1 MIVSGVFK
9 SLLIDLKFL
18 IDTIARMVSI
28 FENLNKLCKKI
39 ISPFSHGGNIWEEGL
54 TPLSS
59 KILNPKERKE
69 IKPYLDSLKVAI
81 ENKNYQNIALI
92 GSYGS
97 GKSTVLKTLE
107 NDYKKSKCK
116 FIKVSL
122 ATFSKEKSDDISS
135 KEREGLERAILQQI
149 FYSTKASDLPDSRF
163 KRITITHSRTVLLW
177 MLWLWNLTLEPYKI
191 LHGRV
196 NDLTEIIYQVIQN
209 CSSLNEKGFSCLA
222 ILETFLFPLSS
233 LFIFSVG
240 FFFVLKT
247 ILHILKKSALT
258 QMMIK
263 ADQIKLSTNDN
274 DKSVL
279 NKHLDEILYFFEKTK
294 SSVLLIEDLDRFK
307 DIEIFNRLRELNIL
321 INNSKTVKQKVTFIY
336 AIDDQ
341 LFKNPYDR
349 VKFFDL
355 VIPIIPHINP
365 LTARNKFQNLIK
377 ANPDLNLKFKD
388 ALVKELFLHIKDI
401 DTRLLNNI
409 FNEFLIYKE
418 LLKLKQLDANELLA
432 IIVYKNLCPL
442 DFRESC
448 KQRGELHSLFNE
460 QKDHVAYPPLI
471 THLTAH

>member
-1 MIVSGVFK
+1 MSVSGVFK

-18 IDTIARMVSI
+18 IDTIARMASI
-28 FENLNKLCKKI
+28 SENLNKLCKKI

-59 KILNPKERKE
+59 KILNLDEKKQIE
-69 IKPYLDSLKVAI
+69 PYLGSLKEAI
-81 ENKNYQNIALI
+81 ENENYQNVALI

-107 NDYKKSKCK
+107 NGYKKSKCK
-116 FIKVSL
+116 FIKISL
-122 ATFSKEKSDDISS
+122 ATFSKEKSDDINT
-135 KEREGLERAILQQI
+135 EQREGLERAILQQI
-149 FYSTKASDLPDSRF
+149 FYSTKASDIPDSRF
-163 KRITITHSRTVLLW
+163 KRITITHYGTVLFW
-177 MLWLWNLTLEPYKI
+177 MLWFWNLTLEPYKI
-191 LHGRV
+191 LQGRV
-196 NDLTEIIYQVIQN
+196 SNLLEPAYQFIQDFQHFKEEGLFCTTIIK
-209 CSSLNEKGFSCLA
+209 SLLSLASLVTSLVLFLLGLFLLLKA
-222 ILETFLFPLSS
+222 IL
-233 LFIFSVG
+233 V
-240 FFFVLKT
+240 V
-247 ILHILKKSALT
+247 LKKSSLT

-263 ADQIKLSTNDN
+263 KDKIELGINDN

-294 SSVLLIEDLDRFK
+294 SCVLLIEDLDRFK
-307 DIEIFNRLRELNIL
+307 DIEIFNKLRELNIL
-321 INNSKTVKQKVTFIY
+321 INNSETMEQKVTFIY

-341 LFKNPYDR
+341 LFKNSHDR

-377 ANPDLNLKFKD
+377 ANPDRNLKFQD

-418 LLKLKQLDANELLA
+418 VLNLERLDVNELLA
-432 IIVYKNLCPL
+432 W
-442 DFRESC
+442 
-448 KQRGELHSLFNE
+448 
-460 QKDHVAYPPLI
+460 
-471 THLTAH
+471 